1 VIEGRFLINGE
12 LKSTAVGIEDGRIAT
27 IGNLVRGGDERIDLG
42 DRIVLPGFMDPH
54 VHFRDP
60 GMTGKEDFGTGTMS
74 ALNAGVTCILD
85 MPNTKPPVTGIKTL
99 ESKKRAVSSKA
110 YVDYGLFA
118 AITKNLDVAAVAD
131 RVAGFKLFMGSTTG
145 RILMNDDALIERA
158 MAAIAPTGKRISVH
172 AEDDNLIRR
181 DGERND
187 RDHMRN
193 RPPEAEHSAI
203 RRLGRYRGMPLNI
216 CHVTNA
222 ESLALASSFGFATE
236 VTPHHLLL
244 DSSGEDGALLKV
256 NPPLRDRSTREKLFA
271 AFIRGKA
278 TMIGTDHAPHTLTD
292 KSSDYDRAPSGVPG
306 VETAVPMFM
315 AMVKKGEMNLGELVR
330 MGSTNPAKAFSV
342 RKGKIAK
349 GYDADF
355 AVFDPRKMAPID
367 ANVLHSKAGY
377 TPYEGKD
384 AIMADTV
391 IVRGNVQMRG
401 GEFCGSRCG
410 EDLFD

>member
-1 VIEGRFLINGE
+1 
-12 LKSTAVGIEDGRIAT
+12 
-27 IGNLVRGGDERIDLG
+27 
-42 DRIVLPGFMDPH
+42 
-54 VHFRDP
+54 
-60 GMTGKEDFGTGTMS
+60 
-74 ALNAGVTCILD
+74 
-85 MPNTKPPVTGIKTL
+85 KPPVTGIKTL

-131 RVAGFKLFMGSTTG
+131 CVAGFKLFMGSTTG